1 MQQHHKYAR
10 MPASM
15 AGCLHQELDIQ
26 AQGLLP
32 GTDSNPCLGSFFF
45 ISGGHL
51 LSHAVTSIV
60 PSAA

>member
-1 MQQHHKYAR
+1 MAYQVRLHARQHGWLSATGINTHLN
-10 MPASM
+10 M
-15 AGCLHQELDIQ
+15 
-26 AQGLLP
+26 LP
-32 GTDSNPCLGSFFF
+32 GTDSNPCLGLFFF